1 MNMLLVHLF
10 YLPIRKKMTVK
21 TAIVVNMWKH
31 FAAIVS
37 VSRSRNVQLE
47 LKLVKNCMNLADSGG
62 F

>member
-1 MNMLLVHLF
+1 
-10 YLPIRKKMTVK
+10 MTVK

-37 VSRSRNVQLE
+37 VCASRNIKLE
-47 LKLVKNCMNLADSGG
+47 LKLVKKCMNLADSGG